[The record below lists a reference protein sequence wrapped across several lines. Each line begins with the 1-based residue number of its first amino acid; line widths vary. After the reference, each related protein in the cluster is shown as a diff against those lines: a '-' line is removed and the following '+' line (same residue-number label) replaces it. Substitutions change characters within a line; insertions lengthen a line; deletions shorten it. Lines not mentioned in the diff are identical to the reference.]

1 LSSKWQYE
9 NSVSGDIRKMNP
21 FKGCLDLP
29 ITLLKLSPEVQW
41 LITFLA
47 LVIKPA
53 YMILSLLLIIW
64 LWRAAEP
71 SLRLIRWALILF
83 LGGEIFCALNY
94 LLTNSRSDI
103 LEILHSLGMVG
114 MSMLLPWGFLL
125 LLDDRLIHFSD
136 KKSKCELINLCG
148 SCWKFTEAACKF
160 KQLSWFAI
168 PAVAAVALVPLPAPI
183 NSSHV
188 VTMVLGNESHFLLSP
203 LLQWLEFRVFPLLA
217 CLFMLVSLFF
227 LTGNMTGLKKAQGLF
242 FMGFGFMMYSLLKF
256 LFNSGFAGL
265 PHWANFWEEITEL
278 MMVVGLVIF
287 LGLFRKQLHLTLP
300 WSKTGQEM

>member
-1 LSSKWQYE
+1 
-9 NSVSGDIRKMNP
+9 MNP

-29 ITLLKLSPEVQW
+29 TTLLKLSPEVQW

-47 LVIKPA
+47 LAIKPA

-64 LWRAAEP
+64 LWRTAEP
-71 SLRLIRWALILF
+71 SLRLIRWALIFF
-83 LGGEIFCALNY
+83 LGGEMFCALNY

-125 LLDDRLIHFSD
+125 LLDDRIIHFSN
-136 KKSKCELINLCG
+136 KNSKCELINLCG
-148 SCWKFTEAACKF
+148 SCWKFTNEACKF

-168 PAVAAVALVPLPAPI
+168 PAVAAVALLPLPAPI

-188 VTMVLGNESHFLLSP
+188 VTMVLGNESHFVLSP

-217 CLFMLVSLFF
+217 FLFILVSQLV
-227 LTGNMTGLKKAQGLF
+227 LTRNMTGLKKAQGLF
-242 FMGFGFMMYSLLKF
+242 FIGFGFLLYSLLKF
-256 LFNSGFAGL
+256 LLNRGFAGL
-265 PHWANFWEEITEL
+265 PQWANFWEEITEL
-278 MMVVGLVIF
+278 MMVVGLTIF